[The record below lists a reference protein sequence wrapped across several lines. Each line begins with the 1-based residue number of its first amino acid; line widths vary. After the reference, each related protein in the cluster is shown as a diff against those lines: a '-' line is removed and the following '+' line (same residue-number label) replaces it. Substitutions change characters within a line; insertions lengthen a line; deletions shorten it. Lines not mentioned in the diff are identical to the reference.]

1 MLVAQVLQLIYALA
15 SSIFPVTDN
24 NTENDDNE
32 DRGRSRCSFY
42 RETTLTH
49 TIAGKR
55 PGRTADNSDDEEDD
69 NEGRGKYSLV
79 SFH

>member
-32 DRGRSRCSFY
+32 DRGRSRCSLY

-49 TIAGKR
+49 TIAGKQPAR
-55 PGRTADNSDDEEDD
+55 KTIDPEDEEDD
-69 NEGRGKYSLV
+69 DGGRSK
-79 SFH
+79 